1 MSEPKGLSPHW
12 NKVLSAIPAEFHEA
26 IIPTLREWDGG
37 VTRKFQEIHKQYE
50 DFKPYEQFVK
60 QGLDPE
66 FVQQSVQLAN
76 ELQADPRNTVSRI
89 NEAWNLGYVAPEAA
103 AQLQQPSNDS
113 GAPGFLDENGQEMDI
128 TKHPQFQA
136 MYQSL
141 QSLQTNFEQSK
152 QEREEQQLLAEFE
165 ADMNEAESKYKE
177 KNLPFNRDFVTAL
190 VAQGQDID
198 SAVSEYHKILAS
210 SGVSINAEGEQQTDS
225 GAAQETDFSFLPMG
239 TEGTTGSGVP
249 QQPVN
254 FGTMKTNDLNSTVEQ
269 LLAQRMQS
277 NQG

>member
-1 MSEPKGLSPHW
+1 MPEPKGLSPHW
-12 NKVLSAIPAEFHEA
+12 NKILSAIPAEYHEQ

-50 DFKPYEQFVK
+50 DYKPYEQFVK
-60 QGLDPE
+60 QGLDPN

-89 NEAWNLGYVAPEAA
+89 NEAWNLGYVAPEAVN
-103 AQLQQPSNDS
+103 QLQQQDPT
-113 GAPGFLDENGQEMDI
+113 GTGFLDESGTEMDI

-136 MYQSL
+136 MLQAV
-141 QSLQTNFEQSK
+141 QSLQTNFEQSN
-152 QEREEQQLLAEFE
+152 QQREEEQLLAEFE
-165 ADMNEAESKYKE
+165 AELDEAEAKYSE
-177 KNLPFNRDFVTAL
+177 KKLPFNRDFVTAL

-198 SAVSEYHKILAS
+198 SAVTEYHKVLAA
-210 SGVSINAEGEQQTDS
+210 SGVKIADEAAQTDS
-225 GAAQETDFSFLPMG
+225 GAAQQMDFSFLPMG
-239 TEGTTGSGVP
+239 DEGTINSGVP

-254 FGTMKTNDLNSTVEQ
+254 FGTMNNNDLNATVEQ
-269 LLAQRMQS
+269 LLAQSAQS

>member
-1 MSEPKGLSPHW
+1 MPEPKGLSPHW
-12 NKVLSAIPAEFHEA
+12 NKILSAIPAEYHEQ

-50 DFKPYEQFVK
+50 DYKPYEQFVK
-60 QGLDPE
+60 QGLDPN

-89 NEAWNLGYVAPEAA
+89 NEAWNLGYVAPEAVN
-103 AQLQQPSNDS
+103 QLQQQQDPT
-113 GAPGFLDENGQEMDI
+113 GTGFLDESGTEMDI

-136 MYQSL
+136 MLQAV
-141 QSLQTNFEQSK
+141 QSLQTNFEQSN
-152 QEREEQQLLAEFE
+152 QQREEEQLLAEFE
-165 ADMNEAESKYKE
+165 AELDEAEAKYSE
-177 KNLPFNRDFVTAL
+177 KKLPFNRDFVTAL

-198 SAVSEYHKILAS
+198 SAVTEYHKVLAA
-210 SGVSINAEGEQQTDS
+210 SGVKIANEAAQTDS
-225 GAAQETDFSFLPMG
+225 GAAQQMDFSFLPMG
-239 TEGTTGSGVP
+239 DEGTINSGVP

-254 FGTMKTNDLNSTVEQ
+254 FGTMNNNDLNATVEQ
-269 LLAQRMQS
+269 LLAQSAQS

>member
-1 MSEPKGLSPHW
+1 MTEQKGLSPHW
-12 NKVLSAIPAEFHEA
+12 NKILSAIPPEFHDQ

-60 QGLDPE
+60 QGLDPN

-103 AQLQQPSNDS
+103 AQLQQQSTDTGS
-113 GAPGFLDENGQEMDI
+113 GFLDEDGQEMDI

-136 MYQSL
+136 MYQAV
-141 QSLQTNFEQSK
+141 QSLQTNFEQSA
-152 QEREEQQLLAEFE
+152 QEREEEQLLADFE
-165 ADMNEAESKYKE
+165 EELDSAEEKYTE
-177 KNLPFNRDFVTAL
+177 KNLPFNRDFVVAL

-210 SGVSINAEGEQQTDS
+210 SGVNISAVEQQTDS

-254 FGTMKTNDLNSTVEQ
+254 FGSMNNNDLNATVEQ
-269 LLAQRMQS
+269 LLAQSMQS

>member
-1 MSEPKGLSPHW
+1 MPEPKGLSPHW
-12 NKVLSAIPAEFHEA
+12 NKILSAIPAEYHEQ

-50 DFKPYEQFVK
+50 DYKPYEQFVK
-60 QGLDPE
+60 QGLDPN

-89 NEAWNLGYVAPEAA
+89 NEAWNLGYVAPEAVN
-103 AQLQQPSNDS
+103 QLQQQQDPT
-113 GAPGFLDENGQEMDI
+113 GTGFLDESGTEMDI

-136 MYQSL
+136 MLQAV
-141 QSLQTNFEQSK
+141 QSLQTNFEQSN
-152 QEREEQQLLAEFE
+152 QQREEEQLLAEFE
-165 ADMNEAESKYKE
+165 AELDEAEAKYSE
-177 KNLPFNRDFVTAL
+177 KKLPFNRDFVTAL

-198 SAVSEYHKILAS
+198 SAVTEYHKVLAA
-210 SGVSINAEGEQQTDS
+210 SGVKIADEAAQTDS
-225 GAAQETDFSFLPMG
+225 GAAQQMDFSFLPMG
-239 TEGTTGSGVP
+239 DEGTINSGVP

-254 FGTMKTNDLNSTVEQ
+254 FGTMNNNDLNATVEQ
-269 LLAQRMQS
+269 LLAQSAQS